1 MSLEE
6 SFLQRAAA
14 LRPDNEAVEFL
25 QTICS
30 LAAPVW
36 PLELYGPVHRF
47 NWISLH
53 ETYNKWLRSREPSI
67 LHVYGT
73 TGASDASEYIFQC
86 LNMYRTEKQTKE
98 ILLYFAFN
106 GHDDRCNSVT
116 AMLNTLLSQAINHN
130 QDFYDAV
137 RLPYE
142 QMSFHSS
149 WTEVDLLLLFRNTL
163 TDWDQGDILCVIN
176 GLNECDDSRMAFL
189 ESICAFASHTERR
202 FKIAITS
209 TGDSDLKAAL
219 ADWPNINLD
228 ERPED
233 PAIANRNLVSDIDLE
248 VLELMQQRPTF
259 CDFEKT
265 ITEKLLECGQD
276 EHWRRLVLN
285 QLRLSKGP
293 STKSAT
299 QRELNVLPPTTS
311 EEIFARI
318 LTSVPPE
325 RRPWARKALSWIL
338 YAFRPLGIR
347 QFGIALALEVDN
359 MSDETRDLDEFV
371 YQYVIADLD
380 EVFKGMFIVKHN
392 EVHFGHP
399 DARKFLLAADSEQ
412 EHVWYDVKETA
423 HKEITDACCFY
434 LSLQKVQDSIATS
447 YINSPTDLL
456 ESPTFIPRYS
466 LRSYAIKYWPR
477 HYELIPNISRPTERA
492 VEFFLNTKAMRR
504 WAEAY
509 WWLSNPIRRADRAF
523 LSLLPIFAGLGL
535 VDLVTKWLDLEAK
548 TSDADQNRALALEEA
563 ARNAQ
568 VEVVRGLLP
577 FGSYNQESLQGAL
590 IAAASCCDEVVLDEL
605 VTYAAESI
613 ENFEWPPVLLCRAA
627 QFGLENVVKK
637 LLKSGA
643 SLDTAITVQDLS
655 PLHLAARHGH
665 TEVVRVLLEHNASLT
680 SVISTSKRVPLHVAA
695 MYGHAPIV
703 KLLLDAKAN
712 CNVLDDDMTT
722 AMDFA
727 CMNGNHQVV
736 EILAKAGCDMGCDR
750 QGRWSPLT
758 VVADEGFIKSCRFL
772 LDMKA
777 NTEVQGMQNWTPLRY
792 AAFYGHVELCRLLL
806 KKGANP
812 NTLSGG
818 DPILVESAS
827 QGNLEVVTLL
837 VENNAVVD
845 AVTSDDW
852 TALHKACFNGHTA
865 VVAYLLDHGA
875 DIHHTNNMGQTS
887 ILLAA
892 RRGFAELVQFLI
904 DKGAD
909 LHRPSTN
916 NWTPLHLSYDF
927 AEVTRVLMENGAD
940 ANRVMR
946 HYTPLYLAANENY
959 VETVK
964 VLLSFNPD
972 LEIEYDGEDDQMGYT
987 ALTIATVNDHTD
999 VIRLLLEAGANVNHR
1014 SKRKYFPL
1022 EWAVSGN
1029 KEDIVRILMEYNTEL
1044 NLVDDDGDAALN
1056 CIRSSTSVAIA
1067 KLLINRGADLTIR
1080 NNQGNTP
1087 LCKAV
1092 MCNNLDIV
1100 KYLIAKKAELNITGG
1115 KNGSPL
1121 HIACYQ
1127 SNLELVRILAAADAD
1142 VNLVDPLVGTPLQ
1155 SACCCQ
1161 RSSYEKE
1168 TQESI
1173 IRYLINEAKA
1183 DVTTFGGLYGCVLN
1197 AACGRSTPEMV
1208 KLILEKGAKI
1218 DVKDGMGR
1226 VAIHFAVARSM
1237 ENFQLI
1243 LDAGGDV
1250 EARDKMGRTALHWAA
1265 IGGLVDVVARVI
1277 SLSRGL
1283 VDQADNDGWTPLLW
1297 AVRGCDTSQKIA
1309 RSSEQREII
1318 KVLLDRGADPF
1329 IRGKGLDREWSPVK
1343 VARYHGTDDAILQ
1356 LLMEKAKDKLIGERG
1371 KDMWDETLHASAKAV
1386 EINEYCDSCLS
1397 VGFATLSPLISPITI
1412 TIPSIPFLHS
1422 LLISD
1427 RKGHLR
1433 YPQQV
1438 RDLLRL

>member
-1 MSLEE
+1 VSFED
-6 SFLQRAAA
+6 SFLQTAIA
-14 LRPDNEAVEFL
+14 LRPDSEAVEFL

-36 PLELYGPVHRF
+36 PLESLYGPIHRF

-53 ETYNKWLRSREPSI
+53 ETYNKWLRSREPNI

-86 LNMYRTEKQTKE
+86 LNAYRTEKQTKE
-98 ILLYFAFN
+98 ILLYFAFD
-106 GHDDRCNSVT
+106 GDDDRCNSVT

-130 QDFYDAV
+130 QNFYDPV
-137 RLPYE
+137 KLPYE

-149 WTEVDLLLLFRNTL
+149 WTQADLLLHFRNIL
-163 TDWDQGDILCVIN
+163 TDWDQGDIFLVIN
-176 GLNECDDSRMAFL
+176 GLNECDNSRMAFL
-189 ESICAFASHTERR
+189 ENICTFASHTERH

-209 TGDSDLKAAL
+209 TPDSDLNAAL
-219 ADWPNINLD
+219 AHWPNINLD

-233 PAIANRNLVSDIDLE
+233 PAITNRNLVSDIDLE

-276 EHWRRLVLN
+276 QHWRRLVLN

-299 QRELNVLPPTTS
+299 QRELDVLPPTTS
-311 EEIFARI
+311 KEIFARI
-318 LTSVPPE
+318 LASVPPE

-338 YAFRPLGIR
+338 YAFHPLGIW
-347 QFGIALALEVDN
+347 QFGIAIALEVD
-359 MSDETRDLDEFV
+359 SLSHETRDLHEFV

-399 DARKFLLAADSEQ
+399 DAREFLLAADDEQ
-412 EHVWYDVKETA
+412 EHVWYNVKDTA

-434 LSLQKVQDSIATS
+434 LSLQKVQNSIATN
-447 YINSPTDLL
+447 YLNSPTDLL
-456 ESPTFIPRYS
+456 ESSAFIPRYS
-466 LRSYAIKYWPR
+466 LCSYAIKYWPR
-477 HYELIPNISRPTERA
+477 HYGLIPKTSRPTEHA

-509 WWLSNPIRRADRAF
+509 WWLLNPIRRADRSY

-548 TSDADQNRALALEEA
+548 TSEADQNRALALVEA
-563 ARNAQ
+563 AKNAQ

-577 FGSYNQESLQGAL
+577 FGGYDQESLQGAL
-590 IAAASCCDEVVLDEL
+590 IAAASCCDEAVLDEL
-605 VTYAAESI
+605 VTYVAESI
-613 ENFEWPPVLLCRAA
+613 ENFEWPPSLLCRAA
-627 QFGLENVVKK
+627 QFGLVDVVKK

-643 SLDTAITVQDLS
+643 SLDTAITVQDLT

-665 TEVVRVLLEHNASLT
+665 TEVVRVLLEHKASLT
-680 SVISTSKRVPLHVAA
+680 SVTKSKRVPLHVAA

-703 KLLLDAKAN
+703 KLLLDANAD
-712 CNVLDDDMTT
+712 CNVTDDDMAT

-736 EILAKAGCDMGCDR
+736 EILAKAGCDMGCER

-758 VVADEGFIKSCRFL
+758 IVANEGFIKSGQFL
-772 LDMKA
+772 LDAKA
-777 NTEVQGMQNWTPLRY
+777 NTEVQGLQNWTPLRY

-812 NTLSGG
+812 NTISSG
-818 DPILVESAS
+818 DPILVESAG

-837 VENNAVVD
+837 VENNAIID
-845 AVTSDDW
+845 AVNSDDW
-852 TALHKACFNGHTA
+852 TALHKASYNGHIA

-875 DIHHTNNMGQTS
+875 DIHHTNNMGQTT

-927 AEVTRVLMENGAD
+927 AEATRVLMENGAD

-946 HYTPLYLAANENY
+946 HYTPLYLAASENY
-959 VETVK
+959 IETVK

-972 LEIEYDGEDDQMGYT
+972 LEIEYDGDDDQMGYT
-987 ALTIATVNDHTD
+987 ALTIATVNGHTD

-1014 SKRKYFPL
+1014 SKHKYFPL
-1022 EWAVSGN
+1022 QWAVISN

-1044 NLVDDDGDAALN
+1044 NLVDDDGDATLN
-1056 CIRSSTSVAIA
+1056 CIRSPTSVAIA
-1067 KLLINRGADLTIR
+1067 KLLVNRGADLEIR
-1080 NNQGNTP
+1080 NNQGYTP
-1087 LCKAV
+1087 LCKAA
-1092 MCNNLDIV
+1092 MCNNLDVV

-1115 KNGSPL
+1115 KNGGPL

-1127 SNLELVRILAAADAD
+1127 SNLELVRILVAADAD
-1142 VNLVDPLVGTPLQ
+1142 VNLIDPLVGTPLQ
-1155 SACCCQ
+1155 SACRCQ
-1161 RSSYEKE
+1161 KSNYEKE

-1173 IRYLINEAKA
+1173 IRYLISEAKA
-1183 DVTTFGGLYGCVLN
+1183 NITAFGGLYGCVLN

-1250 EARDKMGRTALHWAA
+1250 EVKDKMGRTALHWAA
-1265 IGGLVDVVARVI
+1265 IGGMVDIVARVI

-1297 AVRGCDTSQKIA
+1297 AARGCDTSQKMA
-1309 RSSEQREII
+1309 RSSEQGEII
-1318 KVLLDRGADPF
+1318 KVLLDRGADPC
-1329 IRGKGLDREWSPVK
+1329 IRVKGLDREWSPVK
-1343 VARYHGTDDAILQ
+1343 VARYHGIDDAILQ
-1356 LLMEKAKDKLIGERG
+1356 LLMEKAKDKLGE
-1371 KDMWDETLHASAKAV
+1371 DMWDETPHASAKAV

-1397 VGFATLSPLISPITI
+1397 VGFPAL
-1412 TIPSIPFLHS
+1412 S
-1422 LLISD
+1422 LLIFP
-1427 RKGHLR
+1427 LA
-1433 YPQQV
+1433 
-1438 RDLLRL
+1438 